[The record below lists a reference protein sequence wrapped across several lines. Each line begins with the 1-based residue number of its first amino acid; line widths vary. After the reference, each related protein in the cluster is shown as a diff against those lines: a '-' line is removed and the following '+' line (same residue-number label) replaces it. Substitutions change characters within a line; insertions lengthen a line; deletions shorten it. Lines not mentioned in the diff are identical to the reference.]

1 MRTILGPD
9 KNLFFVHHWGKLGV
23 IHRLASSYCLFLLYS
38 EQLKNFFATPYV
50 ADPVAALVSA
60 SQTGCYSWNS
70 CCFSRLNEGVGD
82 TAHITHGKARIL
94 H

>member
-9 KNLFFVHHWGKLGV
+9 KNLFFVHHRGKPGV

-50 ADPVAALVSA
+50 ADPVSALVSV
-60 SQTGCYSWNS
+60 SQAGCYS
-70 CCFSRLNEGVGD
+70 
-82 TAHITHGKARIL
+82 
-94 H
+94 